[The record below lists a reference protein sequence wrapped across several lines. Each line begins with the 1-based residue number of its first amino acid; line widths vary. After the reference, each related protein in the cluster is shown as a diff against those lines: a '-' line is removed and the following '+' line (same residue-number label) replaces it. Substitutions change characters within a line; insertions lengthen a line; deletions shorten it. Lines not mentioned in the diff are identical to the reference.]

1 MELLPET
8 GEKTLSEV
16 LAVLCSNLDFLK
28 LFMGTVKAKHGRE
41 EESRVLNK
49 PDKSGRTPLMAAVNS
64 GSDGSATLKVLNK
77 CLPFSYVKPFA
88 NLSHSF

>member
-16 LAVLCSNLDFLK
+16 LTVLCSNLDFLK
-28 LFMGTVKAKHGRE
+28 LFMGAVKAKYGRE

-64 GSDGSATLKVLNK
+64 GPDGSAALKVFDK
-77 CLPFSYVKPFA
+77 SLPFSFEKPFA